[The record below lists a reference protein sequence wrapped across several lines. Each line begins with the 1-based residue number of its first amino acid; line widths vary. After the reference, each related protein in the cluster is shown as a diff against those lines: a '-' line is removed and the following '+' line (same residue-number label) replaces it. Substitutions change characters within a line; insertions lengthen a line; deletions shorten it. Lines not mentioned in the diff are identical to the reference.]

1 MVDIIFSIV
10 LKLLLTFQLSSLFL
24 VLRFAGTAARMYI
37 EQVINAR
44 SGRHVTGIR
53 KIAKYRFST
62 KFSELAVKEIY
73 TTSKESSILILHFVV
88 TRLLLFFN
96 DLWR

>member
-1 MVDIIFSIV
+1 
-10 LKLLLTFQLSSLFL
+10 
-24 VLRFAGTAARMYI
+24 MYI
-37 EQVINAR
+37 EQAINAR
-44 SGRHVTGIR
+44 SGRHVTEIR

-73 TTSKESSILILHFVV
+73 TTSKENSILILHFVV